1 MGSEVIRIYDKNK
14 LPELFFYFC
23 IYLISLIP
31 IFVFSVKAWEVDI
44 ETIEMFLAESIFY
57 FGVVVFMTFA
67 FKSILAAV
75 VSVLG
80 YTLLSQSVFNE
91 LWEKFKLN
99 DFRNVRGYIF
109 VGICFIIL
117 GIVEKQRKR
126 V

>member
-1 MGSEVIRIYDKNK
+1 MY
-14 LPELFFYFC
+14 
-23 IYLISLIP
+23 LIP